1 MDRVSDSGTPMLVG
15 EGRWSTERADEMAGV
30 ALRRAGLS
38 DLRRLVRYGT
48 NAIFEL
54 PGAGLALRLTPPGTR
69 VTAVETQVEFARWAH
84 ERSRAIGGPAD
95 LPVLREG
102 LAGGVAS
109 FWEWLDADGERAGP
123 EPYAHALR
131 TFHDI
136 ARDCP
141 IELPRWNPFGR
152 LEDRWTSGEVIS
164 EIGEELA
171 GELRARSEALS
182 GSPLLWRDLQVIH
195 GDAHAGNLLHGDGGF
210 IWTDFDLIARG
221 PALDDLASY
230 GLAVRRFGNGE
241 HELATV
247 LEIYGATDEQRAQ
260 LELVTSVKELL
271 SLAWL
276 STILGRPGARPEF
289 RRRVA
294 SVVEGTHELWQ
305 AF

>member
-1 MDRVSDSGTPMLVG
+1 
-15 EGRWSTERADEMAGV
+15 
-30 ALRRAGLS
+30 
-38 DLRRLVRYGT
+38 
-48 NAIFEL
+48 
-54 PGAGLALRLTPPGTR
+54 
-69 VTAVETQVEFARWAH
+69 
-84 ERSRAIGGPAD
+84 
-95 LPVLREG
+95 VLREG

-109 FWEWLDADGERAGP
+109 FWGWLDADGERAGP

-171 GELRARSEALS
+171 AELRARSEALS
-182 GSPLLWRDLQVIH
+182 DSPLLWRDLQVIH
-195 GDAHAGNLLHGDGGF
+195 GDAHAGNLLHCGDVF

-230 GLAVRRFGNGE
+230 GLSVRRFGNGE
-241 HELATV
+241 DELATV
-247 LEIYGATDEQRAQ
+247 LARYGATDEQRAQ

-276 STILGRPGARPEF
+276 STILGRAGARPEF

-294 SVVEGTHELWQ
+294 SVVDGTQELWH

>member
-1 MDRVSDSGTPMLVG
+1 
-15 EGRWSTERADEMAGV
+15 
-30 ALRRAGLS
+30 
-38 DLRRLVRYGT
+38 
-48 NAIFEL
+48 
-54 PGAGLALRLTPPGTR
+54 
-69 VTAVETQVEFARWAH
+69 
-84 ERSRAIGGPAD
+84 
-95 LPVLREG
+95 VLRAG

-109 FWEWLDADGERAGP
+109 FWDWLDADGERAGP
-123 EPYAHALR
+123 VAYAHALR

-141 IELPRWNPFGR
+141 TELPRWNPFGR
-152 LEDRWTSGEVIS
+152 LEDRWTSSEVIS
-164 EIGEELA
+164 EIGEEVA
-171 GELRARSEALS
+171 GVLRVRSEALS
-182 GSPLLWRDLQVIH
+182 DSPLLWRDLQVIH
-195 GDAHAGNLLHGDGGF
+195 GDAHAGNLLHCGDDF

-241 HELATV
+241 DELATV
-247 LEIYGATDEQRAQ
+247 LERYGATDEQRAQ

-276 STILGRPGARPEF
+276 STILGRAGARPEF

-294 SVVEGTHELWQ
+294 SVVDGTQDLWH